1 MLIKN
6 RKNAQSGPGSRPG
19 LIASTLQQGLRL
31 SGRGLLYL
39 SLAGAS
45 NLVWASDL
53 EQEQWLQ
60 ERLFA
65 SQAARRTDLVSDARQ
80 RLSMIAPEHPEIIVL
95 ELQDALEQH
104 DREEQKRLLELAS
117 RSGNIALQQRLA
129 ALERLAQP
137 NGQMVLQQARLLT
150 AAGQYDA
157 AVKEY
162 QSLFA
167 NEPPSFELALE
178 YWGAVSSIQSRRTEA
193 MEQLYR
199 LNQLYPGNSQLQL
212 LIGQLFLSDNKPDEA
227 LKALHEIKGG
237 NQADYE
243 KAAELEYNHL
253 THMPVSSGSVVALNS
268 FLRRYPDSFFSSAAR
283 KNLTA
288 QQKLLNDPNWQSGSR
303 GRALLEQQRYAEA
316 EPLLKKAVRAFPAD
330 GDLHGALAHA
340 LLNLDRYE
348 EAEKYF
354 SLAVSKIAHTLSER
368 SMEPDIPIVES
379 EASAWL
385 AKWESLRLYNQSL
398 IQIQYGDAFQQR
410 GNYLSAHNAFLKA
423 QKLQPN
429 EVTSYLRLHELE
441 LAASNEMAALGW
453 LQKAQRQQPYDD
465 RVIYAA
471 VGYYR
476 ERNPELAR
484 ATLANLPSH
493 MYAKFADLRLRLV
506 QEQLAQEI
514 EEALAQGNTAR
525 AIELQRRS
533 LSYTP
538 GDPWV
543 AYRLASLLV
552 DTGQIEQADQV
563 FTGMLQRTDDIPV
576 ARYAHGIYLVNQDRD
591 SEALDTLNHVQR
603 SDWTEDIRGL
613 HERLSRRQRLQE
625 ADRLFL
631 AGQHEQAIQ
640 LVLQD
645 AEAEQYAVAAGWYQE
660 IGQTSQAAKHYEQAL
675 KMEPGYPQ
683 ALVGLAEIH
692 LAEGKQ
698 ESAAELLRQVK
709 VGAETNPYVVRRVA
723 EAWTELGDTEQAIA
737 LYEQLLVQE
746 GDDPHTYRNMARLY
760 RQTEP
765 ERALDYYARG
775 LAASNLLDPNKVS
788 PLALPELTAATRIS
802 EDDDWLVRSLKNDTD
817 ELYRKRN
824 TSIQI
829 QQDFGWRSDSDAK
842 GLSDLKRHTTI
853 FRLDTPVGDGTGFV
867 QTEHV
872 RLDAGTPGDYRFGL
886 CSKVQEQCRPGSQN
900 ANGTGIAVG
909 WLGDSWSWDLGHSP
923 FGFKEKNW
931 LGGVTYKSGWRQLG
945 YNLTLS
951 RRPMSNSVVSYA
963 GAVDP
968 VSGTQWGGVTANGVT
983 LGLSY
988 DQGGAGGVWANF
1000 GAHKLLGTHVQDNQ
1014 RLSAMTGYYHR
1025 LIDRVDERMRV
1036 GLTLMHWQYSKGMDE
1051 FTLGQG
1057 GYYSPQKYFSVGVPF
1072 SYAWRNYNWSV
1083 AFETSVSWST
1093 SSYAGGDRLYI
1104 SDSDYRIVQA
1114 GYTPNNGDLYNDST
1128 SANGLGVRMRLMAE
1142 RRLSDHWVVGSGIDW
1157 GYSKDYS
1164 PSHAFMYLR
1173 YVFKP
1178 WRGNLA
1184 LPVEPLEPYS
1194 EWR

>member
-1 MLIKN
+1 MPVKN

-19 LIASTLQQGLRL
+19 LIGSTLQQGLRL

-104 DREEQKRLLELAS
+104 DREAQKRLLELAS

-137 NGQMVLQQARLLT
+137 NGQMVLQQARLFA
-150 AAGQYDA
+150 AAGQFET

-178 YWGAVSSIQSRRTEA
+178 YWGTVSNVRSRRTEA
-193 MEQLYR
+193 MAQLYR
-199 LNQLYPGNSQLQL
+199 LNQMYPGNGRLQL
-212 LIGQLFLSDNKPDEA
+212 LVGRLFLSEDRPREA
-227 LKALHEIKGG
+227 LQTLHNMKGASE
-237 NQADYE
+237 ADYQR
-243 KAAELEYNHL
+243 AAELEYDHL
-253 THMPVSSGSVVALNS
+253 IRLPIGQGSVQALQD
-268 FLRRYPDSFFSSAAR
+268 FLQRYPDSSFYDAVR
-283 KNLTA
+283 KNMTA
-288 QQKLLNDPNWQSGSR
+288 QQKLLGSQNWRAGQR
-303 GRALLEQQRYAEA
+303 GHELVSQERYAEA
-316 EPLLKKAVRAFPAD
+316 EQLLRQAIRAYPED
-330 GDLHGALAHA
+330 GNLEGALAQA
-340 LLNLDRYE
+340 LTALERYE
-348 EAEKYF
+348 EAEQHF
-354 SLAVSKIAHTLSER
+354 SRAVSKITRTLDGQSTEQ
-368 SMEPDIPIVES
+368 DIPVVQSIIS
-379 EASAWL
+379 GWL
-385 AKWESLRLYNQSL
+385 AKWESLRLYNQSRL
-398 IQIQYGDAFQQR
+398 EVARGDALQEAGDYSGAR
-410 GNYLSAHNAFLKA
+410 RAFLKGMR
-423 QKLQPN
+423 LQPDG
-429 EVTSYLRLHELE
+429 VTSYLRLYELE
-441 LAASNEMAALGW
+441 LALDNEPEALNW
-453 LQKAQRQQPYDD
+453 LQQVQAKHPHDY
-465 RVIYAA
+465 RVIYTA

-476 ERNPELAR
+476 ERKPDQAR
-484 ATLANLPSH
+484 SILANLPVH
-493 MYAKFADLRLRLV
+493 MRADFAELRARLV

-514 EEALAQGNTAR
+514 EEALAQGNTVR

-640 LVLQD
+640 LILQN
-645 AEAEQYAVAAGWYQE
+645 AEAEQHAVAAGWYQE
-660 IGQTSQAAKHYEQAL
+660 IGQTSQAAKHYQQAL

-683 ALVGLAEIH
+683 ALIGLAEIH
-692 LAEGKQ
+692 LAESKQ

-867 QTEHV
+867 QAEHV
-872 RLDAGTPGDYRFGL
+872 RLNAGTPGDYRFGL
-886 CSKVQEQCRPGSQN
+886 CSKVQEPCRPGSQN

-931 LGGVTYKSGWRQLG
+931 LGGVTYNSGWRQLG

-983 LGLSY
+983 LGLGY
-988 DQGGAGGVWANF
+988 DQGGAGGIWASF